1 MSDDPADTP
10 HNSSA
15 NPENG
20 NDRTFWD
27 PEMEHLDQAEC
38 WRLIAAGGVARLAYS
53 GQFGETVLPVV
64 YNVRDGSLVF
74 RVALGT
80 PTDEDLRTGI
90 RGAEYRVAI
99 EIDEID
105 LDAPA
110 GWAVLIQGAAHN
122 IDTEEELAAA
132 GWPVRPWPG
141 AQPEHLVRVT
151 PTFITGRRLLHTE
164 TPPTS

>member
-10 HNSSA
+10 RSSWA
-15 NPENG
+15 NPANG
-20 NDRTFWD
+20 RDLTIWD
-27 PEMEHLDQAEC
+27 PEVERLDEAEC

-53 GQFGETVLPVV
+53 GQFGETVLPVL
-64 YNVRDGSLVF
+64 YKVRDGSLVF

-110 GWAVLIQGAAHN
+110 GWSVFIQGDAHN
-122 IDTEEELAAA
+122 VDSEEELAAA
-132 GWPVRPWPG
+132 GWPLRARPG
-141 AQPEHLVRVT
+141 APRDHLVRVS
-151 PTFITGRRLLHTE
+151 PTVITGRRLRHH
-164 TPPTS
+164 